1 MTRPALAD
9 CVPLDAFGVTCVR
22 GPARAEV
29 LDRLTAGGSAAPHPR
44 CTGQEAGERFGIGPD
59 RPAVRVCAEGEWT
72 FLIDVA
78 GHGLLT
84 EPAEISRLSTGGEA
98 VSVHKVLD
106 GHTVVSHA
114 RDGVLLAHIDDWA
127 VHLTSGADPSRM
139 NRALTTAGFFRYGE
153 WEDGVGDDGEDTG
166 SEEYDE
172 GWVVPSFAA
181 LVAFEQEFGAH
192 LTPETVAGPLPTVD
206 LTHLRARA

>member
-1 MTRPALAD
+1 M
-9 CVPLDAFGVTCVR
+9 
-22 GPARAEV
+22 
-29 LDRLTAGGSAAPHPR
+29 
-44 CTGQEAGERFGIGPD
+44 
-59 RPAVRVCAEGEWT
+59 RVCAEGEWT

-84 EPAEISRLSTGGEA
+84 EPAEVSRLLAGGEA
-98 VSVHKVLD
+98 VSVHKVPD

-114 RDGVLLAHIDDWA
+114 RDGVLPAHIDAWA
-127 VHLTSGADPSRM
+127 VHLTSGADPSLM

-153 WEDGVGDDGEDTG
+153 WDDSDDTG
-166 SEEYDE
+166 SEEFDE

-181 LVAFEQEFGAH
+181 LVAFEREFGAH
-192 LTPETVAGPLPTVD
+192 LPPETAAGPLPGVD